1 MLNHTLSI
9 LHHIFCCF
17 FIGSSVLH
25 QVSLQLSLIING
37 GPFQAKGTWPSGS
50 MYVVGRSRQENFS
63 LSLGSTAA
71 AQDSTQASQLE
82 FTWHHKAPHYQLF
95 VLPILL
101 KLVELGI
108 NFIPCE
114 NMQLFCALFHK
125 QVDGW
130 KTPLFLHQTSNLPI
144 NSLFVLKV
152 LEKQMDEKSLV
163 WT

>member
-37 GPFQAKGTWPSGS
+37 GPFQAKGNWPSGS

-95 VLPILL
+95 VLPILF
-101 KLVELGI
+101 KLVFLMRTC
-108 NFIPCE
+108 NFFVHFFTSRS
-114 NMQLFCALFHK
+114 MAGK
-125 QVDGW
+125 
-130 KTPLFLHQTSNLPI
+130 LHFFSTRPVICQSI
-144 NSLFVLKV
+144 VF
-152 LEKQMDEKSLV
+152 
-163 WT
+163 WF

>member
-50 MYVVGRSRQENFS
+50 MYVCMQWEGAGRKIS
-63 LSLGSTAA
+63 LSLGSTAAA

-95 VLPILL
+95 VLPILF
-101 KLVELGI
+101 KLVFLMRTC
-108 NFIPCE
+108 NFFVHFVTSRS
-114 NMQLFCALFHK
+114 MAGK
-125 QVDGW
+125 
-130 KTPLFLHQTSNLPI
+130 LHFFSTRPVICQSTVSW
-144 NSLFVLKV
+144 F
-152 LEKQMDEKSLV
+152 
-163 WT
+163 